1 MAPGA
6 TKLNGFGGV
15 ETPFPKTLLDAMGPN
30 PPEKFLV
37 PVLLT
42 IYGVRAAKSLVD
54 NLIKHGNSLSQ
65 KARLLREK
73 YFTKWQN
80 TSSNEQPS
88 PTGALH
94 GYEPFDLTQFP
105 NLFQRPNTEET
116 KTQEKSPTLDQ
127 GQALSMLIDSLNVM
141 MSKTGDFKPKGLL
154 QYPTTPFGLTPE
166 NRKFLE
172 KLLACKIDPKIV
184 NEMAQWAPERL
195 AELRAIS
202 GTLENN
208 PDQDLAALWKQHFNT
223 NEKPEVKM
231 NKSGDAEISDA
242 DNPFRP
248 FPDNK

>member
-1 MAPGA
+1 
-6 TKLNGFGGV
+6 
-15 ETPFPKTLLDAMGPN
+15 MGST
-30 PPEKFLV
+30 PPEKFIV

-42 IYGVRAAKSLVD
+42 IYGVRAAKSLLDKVVE
-54 NLIKHGNSLSQ
+54 HGNSLSQ

-80 TSSNEQPS
+80 TSSNEVQPS

-94 GYEPFDLTQFP
+94 GYEPFDLAQFRD
-105 NLFQRPNTEET
+105 LFQMPNTGET

-127 GQALSMLIDSLNVM
+127 GQALSMLVDSLNVM
-141 MSKTGDFKPKGLL
+141 MSKTGDFKPKGSL
-154 QYPTTPFGLTPE
+154 QYPTTPFGLTSE

-202 GTLENN
+202 GTIENN
-208 PDQDLAALWKQHFNT
+208 PDQDLGALWKQHFN
-223 NEKPEVKM
+223 EKP
-231 NKSGDAEISDA
+231 GDAEISDSN
-242 DNPFRP
+242 NPFRP